1 MKDSCVIKSSA
12 HGINLILNP
21 DIPFEDLVRDVCA
34 KFAEARD
41 FFGKVSFVIEFEGR
55 ELTGE
60 EAAVLVEAVE
70 LNSDITIK
78 LISEKS
84 ELKDRDMFGRIERFH
99 YDRIFESAHII
110 MDSIASDENFHTD
123 NSVVI
128 LGDIRDGGVVTAV
141 GNIICYGSIY
151 GEAHAGCEGNSDCY
165 IVAGSYEG
173 GDISIGDVSGHPEI
187 KKKKMFQKKTSH
199 ADAVAICVWD
209 GVLTSDPINLG
220 ILKDIRDRRG

>member
-1 MKDSCVIKSSA
+1 MTDSCVIKSSA
-12 HGINLILNP
+12 HGITLILNP
-21 DIPFEDLVRDVCA
+21 ETPFEDLVRDICG
-34 KFAEARD
+34 KFADARD
-41 FFGKVSFVIEFEGR
+41 FFGKVSFVIDFEGR

-84 ELKDRDMFGRIERFH
+84 ELKDRDMYGRIERFH
-99 YDRIFESAHII
+99 YDRIFESAHIV
-110 MDSIASDENFHTD
+110 MDSISNDEDFHTD

-128 LGDIRDGGVVTAV
+128 LGDIRAGGVVTAV

-151 GEAHAGCEGNSDCY
+151 GEAHAGCEGNRDCY
-165 IVAGSYEG
+165 IVAGAYEDG
-173 GDISIGDVSGHPEI
+173 DVSIGDISGHPKVA
-187 KKKKMFQKKTSH
+187 KKKIFQKKSSH
-199 ADAVAICVWD
+199 SDAIAICVWD
-209 GVLTSDPINLG
+209 EELTAEPINLG